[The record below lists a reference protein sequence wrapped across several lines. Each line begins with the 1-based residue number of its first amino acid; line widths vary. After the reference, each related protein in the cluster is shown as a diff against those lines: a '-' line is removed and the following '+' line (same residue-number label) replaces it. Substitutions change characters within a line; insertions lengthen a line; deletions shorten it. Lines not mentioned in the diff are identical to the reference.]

1 MSLNYLLECILKQI
15 RFFFESGKTVT
26 FPIPSMSQDWIYA
39 SEGDGDWELCLKPE
53 EKNIAAKHESDV
65 DTEEVEDNVS
75 MSPTDE
81 MSSITT
87 QLKKNNREVEEL
99 REKVCYIE
107 DQIEG
112 LKREFGIKL
121 AHRRNASSSDAL
133 EEQDLPKALANASL
147 GQNGQS
153 EKPTSSWKRWPRGL
167 LGAIIGFTTVG
178 VFTSVVM
185 LISTVHLLTKCC
197 SSITFPL
204 HG

>member
-1 MSLNYLLECILKQI
+1 M
-15 RFFFESGKTVT
+15 T

-65 DTEEVEDNVS
+65 DTEEVEDESDVDAEEVEDDVS
-75 MSPTDE
+75 MSSTPE

-99 REKVCYIE
+99 RAKVCYIE
-107 DQIEG
+107 NEIEG
-112 LKREFGIKL
+112 LKTEFGIKL
-121 AHRRNASSSDAL
+121 AHQRNASSSEAL
-133 EEQDLPKALANASL
+133 EQQDLPKALANGSL

-153 EKPTSSWKRWPRGL
+153 EKPRSSWKRWARGL

-197 SSITFPL
+197 RSITFPL

>member
-1 MSLNYLLECILKQI
+1 MKKIT
-15 RFFFESGKTVT
+15 FFFESGKTLT

-53 EKNIAAKHESDV
+53 EKNMAAKHESDM
-65 DTEEVEDNVS
+65 DTEAVEDDLS
-75 MSPTDE
+75 MSPTPE

-87 QLKKNNREVEEL
+87 LLKKNNSEVEEL
-99 REKVCYIE
+99 RAKVCYLE
-107 DQIEG
+107 DQIEE
-112 LKREFGIKL
+112 LKREFSLKL
-121 AHRRNASSSDAL
+121 ANQRNARSSDNP
-133 EEQDLPKALANASL
+133 EQQDLPNALANGSL

-153 EKPTSSWKRWPRGL
+153 EKPRSSWRRWPRGL

-197 SSITFPL
+197 SSLTFPL